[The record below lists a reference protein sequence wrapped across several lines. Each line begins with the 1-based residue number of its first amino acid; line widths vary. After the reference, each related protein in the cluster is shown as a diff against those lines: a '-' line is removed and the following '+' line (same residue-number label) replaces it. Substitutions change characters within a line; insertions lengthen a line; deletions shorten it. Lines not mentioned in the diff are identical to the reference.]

1 MAPFSFLT
9 NHGAVLLCIA
19 DDPEVRMRDIAATV
33 DITERAAQ
41 RIVADLISN
50 GYVDRVRNGRRNS
63 YTVRTDL
70 PVALPAQRDID
81 LQSLLSVLLPT
92 VSSPAR
98 RDGMETAPA
107 PRDEMETALPL

>member
-1 MAPFSFLT
+1 MTPMVPFSFLT

-19 DDPEVRMRDIAATV
+19 DDPEVRIRDIAVTV

-41 RIVADLISN
+41 RIVAELIGY
-50 GYVDRVRNGRRNS
+50 GYVNRVRNGRRNS

-81 LQSLLSVLLPT
+81 LQSLLSVLLPAA
-92 VSSPAR
+92 SSSAG
-98 RDGMETAPA
+98 RDGMETA
-107 PRDEMETALPL
+107 LPG